1 MKRDNPG
8 PGQESVWDY
17 PRPPRLEQSSKAVKV
32 MLAGEVIAE
41 TTAAYRVMETSHP
54 PSWYIPRTDV
64 RMEFLT
70 GTPKGSFCEWKGR
83 ANYWTVRAGD
93 KVAENAGWSYASPS
107 TPFAPIKDYV
117 AFYPGQLDC
126 YVDGERVQPQPGG
139 FYGGWI
145 TPDVTGPFKGVPGS
159 GGW

>member
-1 MKRDNPG
+1 MK
-8 PGQESVWDY
+8 V
-17 PRPPRLEQSSKAVKV
+17 VKV
-32 MLAGEVIAE
+32 MLADEVIAE
-41 TTAAYRVMETSHP
+41 TTGAYRVLETSHP
-54 PSWYIPRTDV
+54 PSWYIPRADV

-70 GTPKGSFCEWKGR
+70 GTPKGSFCEWKGQ
-83 ANYWTVRAGD
+83 ASYWTVRAGD

-107 TPFAPIKDYV
+107 APFAAIKDYV
-117 AFYPGQLDC
+117 AFYPGLLEC

-145 TPDVTGPFKGVPGS
+145 TADLAGPFKGVPGS